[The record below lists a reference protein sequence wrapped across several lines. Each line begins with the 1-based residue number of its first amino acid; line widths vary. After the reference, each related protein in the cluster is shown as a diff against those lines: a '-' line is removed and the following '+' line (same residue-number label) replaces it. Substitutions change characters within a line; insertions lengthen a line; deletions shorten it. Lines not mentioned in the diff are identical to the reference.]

1 MSVTKTSKSKK
12 TNIKKE
18 KETKKSSDKKIATQ
32 SSKKSKSAPK
42 EEKKDVSV
50 KKTASKAKSHK
61 GSEKTSAKS
70 PKKAEVKT
78 NKKVSNK
85 AADKKVV
92 KAEPKKTVES
102 KKVTK
107 KSKEAE
113 SKKATIS
120 PKSKKVEKEV
130 VETIETKETKKS
142 KKNSVPKTVGELAS
156 TTYNLMDL
164 DDIKAKLLEDS
175 KSGVKVTTETISQ
188 LTKHLSLSDDDF
200 DELLVYLHEHDVIE
214 DNDDDVLI
222 DDQDSEVVTDDD
234 DDFEDEEI
242 VDYTAA
248 TDIKNADPVKQ
259 YLHAIGAYQVLK
271 DKNEEVELAKRIKEG
286 DSDAKD
292 ELIQCNLKL
301 VVSIAKHY
309 VNRGMDFLDLIQ
321 EGNLGLMKAVDKF
334 DFERGFKFS
343 TYATWWIRQAITRA
357 LADQARTIRIPV
369 HMVETINKI
378 TRASRKL
385 TQELNRDPTAEEIA
399 EELKKS
405 SNTILTGSKI
415 RDIQQMAL
423 DPLSL
428 EKPVG
433 EEDDSHIGD
442 FVVDKDNLSP
452 VEYANQSMLA
462 DRIDKELSQLTDRE
476 ERVIRLRYGLD
487 DGRNH
492 TLEEVGK
499 EFNVTRERIRQIESK
514 AMSKLR
520 KKHKKVLFEDYL

>member
-61 GSEKTSAKS
+61 ESEKTSAKS
-70 PKKAEVKT
+70 PKKAEVKA

-113 SKKATIS
+113 SKKAIA

-385 TQELNRDPTAEEIA
+385 ICFVLRGITVICATSEQSVNVG
-399 EELKKS
+399 
-405 SNTILTGSKI
+405 ILS
-415 RDIQQMAL
+415 
-423 DPLSL
+423 
-428 EKPVG
+428 
-433 EEDDSHIGD
+433 
-442 FVVDKDNLSP
+442 VD
-452 VEYANQSMLA
+452 
-462 DRIDKELSQLTDRE
+462 
-476 ERVIRLRYGLD
+476 
-487 DGRNH
+487 H
-492 TLEEVGK
+492 
-499 EFNVTRERIRQIESK
+499 
-514 AMSKLR
+514 
-520 KKHKKVLFEDYL
+520 